1 MSEKNIE
8 YYIKLKNIKRIRLL
22 RKELRKMDRA
32 CERAEASVNAF
43 LKAYERVKGLR
54 EIEIEIEVKEKG
66 VVGGEKK

>member
-22 RKELRKMDRA
+22 RKELKKMDRA

-43 LKAYERVKGLR
+43 LKAYEIVKGLR

-66 VVGGEKK
+66 LKGVDKK